1 VSAVPITLLT
11 GFLGSGKTTL
21 LKQLLSAPQ
30 LADTVV
36 IINEFGEVSIDHLIV
51 ANLAE
56 SIVELRNGCLCCSIR
71 GDLALTLHDLLYRRQ
86 LGDLPPFARIVIE
99 TSGLADPVP
108 LAHTLMVTPAL
119 QKRVR
124 LARIVTVVDALN
136 VVATVDAHE
145 TAGDQIAL
153 ADLLVLSKTDLADAA
168 TVAAARAL
176 LATLNPAANLVT
188 GTPDGIP
195 AGDVIDDEAVDKA
208 RRAARVADW
217 TARHAGHDH
226 DGAAHGSH
234 YRSHVCRHP
243 GALSLAG
250 TTVFLNR
257 VVNELGPRML
267 RVKGIAGF
275 REKGDRPGILHAVQN
290 KFYPL
295 EWLDAWPDDNHDS
308 RLVFIGR
315 DFDPAAIEERFQALC
330 V

>member
-1 VSAVPITLLT
+1 MSAVPITLLT

-21 LKQLLSAPQ
+21 LKHWLSAPR

-51 ANLAE
+51 TNLAE

-108 LAHTLMVTPAL
+108 LVHTLMVTPAL

-136 VVATVDAHE
+136 VAATVAAHE

-153 ADLLVLSKTDLADAA
+153 ADLLVLSKADLADAA
-168 TVAAARAL
+168 TVDAARAL
-176 LATLNPAANLVT
+176 LETLNPAATFIV
-188 GTPDGIP
+188 GT
-195 AGDVIDDEAVDKA
+195 AGAVPVEQVIDDERVDAV
-208 RRAARVADW
+208 RRAGLVAAW
-217 TARHAGHDH
+217 TARHAAHDH
-226 DGAAHGSH
+226 VTHGSR
-234 YRSHVCRHP
+234 YRTHVCRHP

-295 EWLDAWPDDNHDS
+295 EWLDAWPDDDHDS